1 MFIMPS
7 EHLPHAATRMAF
19 GADVSI
25 WSASLAEKVC
35 RNQAALALAIA
46 RFEPVNLLVTRKN
59 KKAAQQ
65 LMGDTVTYIEC
76 PPDDIWLR
84 DSGANFVYD
93 TTTKC
98 PDAVS
103 GQSNCYRTI
112 SG

>member
-1 MFIMPS
+1 MFILPS
-7 EHLPHAATRMAF
+7 EHLLHAATWMAF
-19 GADVSI
+19 GADPSI
-25 WSASLAEKVC
+25 WSVSLAEKVC

-76 PPDDIWLR
+76 PLDDIWLR

-93 TTTKC
+93 TATKR
-98 PDAVS
+98 PSAVS
-103 GQSNCYRTI
+103 FNFNG
-112 SG
+112 